1 MDKKALDQTG
11 KDRRIETGVNRGKE
25 IEIFINNH
33 PIRAYEGETIGA
45 VLTAIGIREIRRT
58 PQLKDPRGLY
68 CCMGSCYG
76 CLVTVDGRPN
86 ERACVTAVQAGQQ
99 ILLQEDFG
107 RPDMSLPAAAPA
119 RLVRREVPLVII
131 GGGPGGLSAAIAA
144 AGAGVKV
151 LVIDENLLPGGQIY
165 RQLPET
171 FQVGDSAKLGVDY
184 LDGRS
189 LLQQVH
195 NLSDTI
201 TIWNDALVW
210 SVFESNQ
217 LAIARGSE
225 LVLLD
230 AKAIVVATGAT
241 ERPLPVP
248 GWTLPGV
255 MTAGGAQLLLK
266 SQRVR
271 PGRRVLLAGS
281 GPLQLVVANQM
292 LDAGMD
298 VVAVAES
305 NTTAGAWR
313 FLPDLLHQPGL
324 MIRGLKYIYRLKR
337 AGVQILQSHVLQGLQ
352 GNKEVEQAFLAK
364 VDSRCRPIS
373 GKTIRFDV
381 DTVCIGYGLIPNTWV
396 TSMLGCSHFYDPM
409 IGGWVPRFN
418 QNMQTDQPG
427 VFVAGDGAG
436 IAGVLVAKMEGTLAG
451 LYAAV
456 HIGSISKDKAEQ
468 AARPVWKKLAGMG
481 KFRRAMERMYR
492 IYPDLYANMTD
503 DTIVCR
509 CEGITA
515 GEIRKAI
522 RQGTANLNDIKKRTR
537 SGWVIARDQLSADD
551 CRHACPG
558 IRRPPAR
565 DTDDDHPAAG
575 PTDSAQSFDGGYGKT
590 VSRPYPDKPELKIDE

>member
-25 IEIFINNH
+25 IEIFIDNH

-45 VLTAIGIREIRRT
+45 VLTAIGIRQIRRT

-76 CLVTVDGRPN
+76 CLVTINGRPN

-107 RPDMSLPAAAPA
+107 RPDMSLPDAAPA

-144 AGAGVKV
+144 AKAGVKV
-151 LVIDENLLPGGQIY
+151 LVIDENFQPGGQIY
-165 RQLPET
+165 RQLPAT
-171 FQVGDSAKLGVDY
+171 FQAMDPARLGVDY
-184 LDGRS
+184 VDGRS
-189 LLQQVH
+189 LLKKVH
-195 NLSDTI
+195 DLSDAI

-313 FLPDLLHQPGL
+313 FLPDLMHQPGL

-337 AGVQILQSHVLQGLQ
+337 AGVQILRSHVLQRLQ
-352 GNKEVEQAFLAK
+352 GDQEVEQAFLGK

-373 GKTIRFDV
+373 GETKRFDV
-381 DTVCIGYGLIPNTWV
+381 DTVCIGYGLLPTTWV
-396 TSMLGCSHFYDPM
+396 TSMLGCTHFYDPV
-409 IGGWVPRFN
+409 IGGWIPRFN

-456 HIGSISKDKAEQ
+456 HAGSISEDKAEQ

-481 KFRRAMERMYR
+481 KFRRAMDRMYR
-492 IYPDLYANMTD
+492 IYPDLYANITD

-522 RQGTANLNDIKKRTR
+522 RQGTMNLNDIKKRTR
-537 SGWVIARDQLSADD
+537 SGMGYCQGTNCLPTIAVMLAREFGVHPQEI
-551 CRHACPG
+551 PMMTT
-558 IRRPPAR
+558 RPPAR
-565 DTDDDHPAAG
+565 PIPLNLLMVDMENGT
-575 PTDSAQSFDGGYGKT
+575 
-590 VSRPYPDKPELKIDE
+590 

>member
-1 MDKKALDQTG
+1 MDKKSLDQTG
-11 KDRRIETGVNRGKE
+11 KDQRLETGVNRGKE
-25 IEIFINNH
+25 IEIFIDNH

-45 VLTAIGIREIRRT
+45 VLTAIGIRQIRQT

-76 CLVTVDGRPN
+76 CLVTVNGRPN
-86 ERACVTAVQAGQQ
+86 ERACVTAVQAGQR
-99 ILLQEDFG
+99 ITLQEGFG
-107 RPDMSLPAAAPA
+107 RPDMVLPDAVPA

-144 AGAGVKV
+144 ANAGVKV
-151 LVIDENLLPGGQIY
+151 LVIDENLQPGGQIY
-165 RQLPET
+165 RQLPAT
-171 FQVGDSAKLGVDY
+171 FQARDPARLGVDY
-184 LDGRS
+184 VDGRS
-189 LLQQVH
+189 LLKKVH
-195 NLSDTI
+195 DLSDAI

-230 AKAIVVATGAT
+230 AKAIVVATGAY
-241 ERPLPVP
+241 ERPLPLP

-271 PGRRVLLAGS
+271 PGCRVLLAGC

-305 NTTAGAWR
+305 NTTRGAWR
-313 FLPDLLHQPGL
+313 FLPDLMHQPGL

-352 GNKEVEQAFLAK
+352 GDQEVEQAFLGK
-364 VDSRCRPIS
+364 VDSRCRPIA
-373 GKTIRFDV
+373 GETKRFDV
-381 DTVCIGYGLIPNTWV
+381 DTVCIGYGLIPTTWL
-396 TSMLGCSHFYDPM
+396 TSMLGCAHFYDPI
-409 IGGWVPRFN
+409 IGGWVPQFDE
-418 QNMQTDQPG
+418 NMQTDQPG

-456 HIGSISKDKAEQ
+456 HAGGLSKDKAVQ
-468 AARPVWKKLAGMG
+468 AASPVWKKLAGMG
-481 KFRRAMERMYR
+481 KFRRAMDRMYR
-492 IYPDLYANMTD
+492 IYPDLYANITD

-509 CEGITA
+509 CEGISA

-522 RQGTANLNDIKKRTR
+522 RQGTVNLNDIKKRTR
-537 SGWVIARDQLSADD
+537 SGMGYCQGTNCLPTITAMLAREFGA
-551 CRHACPG
+551 HPEE
-558 IRRPPAR
+558 IPMMTTRPPAR
-565 DTDDDHPAAG
+565 PIPLNLLMVDME
-575 PTDSAQSFDGGYGKT
+575 SGK
-590 VSRPYPDKPELKIDE
+590 